1 MINQYIIDSDGI
13 VYIGIKNVDNRFC
26 YYISAL
32 QRLHSS
38 LTLTQS
44 LQNIQNNSKFERYRI
59 ILKPLEIYSKIRIDN
74 KYKINNVQEVYNEL
88 ETELINTT
96 NNLSDKLQHGGNP
109 DHVLISLFLPAIYNV
124 FGLNVVKNTIH
135 ELYINPNRLNFLLY
149 DNSRIHDFELTK
161 DNSLNDELYNGF
173 GELQKALKDEP
184 LEGGNKPFNFKIST
198 MSIMF
203 KDMYGQQS
211 KYNGHAL
218 NIIKG
223 TNDEGVNDLYIID
236 DSVGI
241 SPFQIYLERHAN
253 RIGYWEVKD
262 ATDKLLQELQGYKGI
277 DIDKRLHRDVI
288 NIVNSNNSNLN
299 GGDSENDDSENDE
312 NIKQYKEEIVN
323 DCNWCPFVSVKD
335 VNENSK
341 NKQEIYG
348 VIGGSLNSNL
358 DKNLDKN
365 ENEDKNKNLD
375 KNENKNEDLNKDKD
389 ENLDKDENQN
399 QNVNSNEN
407 KNESKLSKFKQY
419 IIQHYNTPLNKYL
432 SYGII
437 ILIII
442 IIVSLIVRRKN
453 VKKNRKKIETYINK
467 IKDVRQKNINLA
479 TQIIKTKESIEKPK
493 KEVEMILKAG
503 DKNNKKYEMPSS
515 RDKMDFF
522 HSKIPILAKYQ
533 SPINRFSGYNFSF
546 KS

>member
-13 VYIGIKNVDNRFC
+13 VYIGIKNIDNRFC
-26 YYISAL
+26 YYISAI

-38 LTLTQS
+38 PTLTQS
-44 LQNIQNNSKFERYRI
+44 FQNIQNNSKFEKYRI

-124 FGLNVVKNTIH
+124 FGLNVVKNVIH

-149 DNSRIHDFELTK
+149 DNLRIHDFELTK
-161 DNSLNDELYNGF
+161 DNTLNNELYNGF
-173 GELQKALKDEP
+173 SELQKALKNEP
-184 LEGGNKPFNFKIST
+184 LEGGNTPFNFKIST

-223 TNDEGVNDLYIID
+223 TNDEGTKDLYIID

-253 RIGYWEVKD
+253 RIGYWEIKD

-277 DIDKRLHRDVI
+277 DIDKRLHRDVL
-288 NIVNSNNSNLN
+288 NIRSNSNNSNLN
-299 GGDSENDDSENDE
+299 GGDAENENSEDEDSK
-312 NIKQYKEEIVN
+312 NIKKYKEEIVN

-348 VIGGSLNSNL
+348 VIGGSVENINENVNLNV
-358 DKNLDKN
+358 NLDKN
-365 ENEDKNKNLD
+365 ENVNDDKNLNLNLNEDKNVNL
-375 KNENKNEDLNKDKD
+375 NEDLN
-389 ENLDKDENQN
+389 
-399 QNVNSNEN
+399 EN
-407 KNESKLSKFKQY
+407 KSKLSKFKQY
-419 IIQHYNTPLNKYL
+419 IINNYNIPLNKYL
-432 SYGII
+432 FYTII
-437 ILIII
+437 ILLITIII
-442 IIVSLIVRRKN
+442 SLIVRRKN
-453 VKKNRKKIETYINK
+453 VKKNRKKIETYVNK

-479 TQIIKTKESIEKPK
+479 TQIIKPKEIIEKPK
-493 KEVEMILKAG
+493 KEVAMILKAG
-503 DKNNKKYEMPSS
+503 QKDSENKFEMPVS
-515 RDKMDFF
+515 RDKNEFF
-522 HSKIPILAKYQ
+522 HPKIPILSKYQ
-533 SPINRFSGYNFSF
+533 SPLNRYSGYNFAF
-546 KS
+546 KT

>member
-1 MINQYIIDSDGI
+1 MINQYIIDNDGI

-26 YYISAL
+26 YYISAI

-38 LTLTQS
+38 TTLTQS

-124 FGLNVVKNTIH
+124 FGLNVVKNVIH

-161 DNSLNDELYNGF
+161 DNTLNDELYNGF
-173 GELQKALKDEP
+173 GELQKALKNEP
-184 LEGGNKPFNFKIST
+184 LEGGNTPFNFKIST

-218 NIIKG
+218 NIVKG
-223 TNDEGVNDLYIID
+223 TNDEGINDLYIID

-253 RIGYWEVKD
+253 RIGYWEIKD
-262 ATDKLLQELQGYKGI
+262 ATDELLQELQGYKGI
-277 DIDKRLHRDVI
+277 DIDKRLHRDVL
-288 NIVNSNNSNLN
+288 NVRSNSNSSLN
-299 GGDSENDDSENDE
+299 GGDSFENENEDFDDE

-335 VNENSK
+335 ISENSR

-348 VIGGSLNSNL
+348 VIGGSIENLNQNS
-358 DKNLDKN
+358 
-365 ENEDKNKNLD
+365 NKNLNV
-375 KNENKNEDLNKDKD
+375 NENL
-389 ENLDKDENQN
+389 NQN
-399 QNVNSNEN
+399 SNKNVNSNVNENSNENEN
-407 KNESKLSKFKQY
+407 KRKSFKFKQY
-419 IIQHYNTPLNKYL
+419 IIDNYNTPLNKYL
-432 SYGII
+432 FYTII
-437 ILIII
+437 ILLITIII
-442 IIVSLIVRRKN
+442 SLIVRRKN
-453 VKKNRKKIETYINK
+453 VKKNRKKIETYVNK
-467 IKDVRQKNINLA
+467 IKDIRQKNINLA
-479 TQIIKTKESIEKPK
+479 TQIIKTKEIIEKPK
-493 KEVEMILKAG
+493 KEVAMILKAG
-503 DKNNKKYEMPSS
+503 QKDSENKFEMPVS
-515 RDKMDFF
+515 RDKNEFF
-522 HSKIPILAKYQ
+522 HPKIPILLKYQ
-533 SPINRFSGYNFSF
+533 SPLNRYSGYNFSF
-546 KS
+546 KT